1 MNASRVPES
10 TAVANRLSRRVCAWR
25 IWRRRSCAW
34 SARLLAAAY
43 KAETFTNPA
52 TSSRFAK
59 VGRGPAFLVNLFLSA
74 RPSQPGVQRLP

>member
-1 MNASRVPES
+1 
-10 TAVANRLSRRVCAWR
+10 
-25 IWRRRSCAW
+25 
-34 SARLLAAAY
+34 LLAAAY